1 MEETSK
7 KRKIFKTCYIVSYL
21 ILILVASVLFRM
33 AWPIPIEFSEGLPA
47 YITLLVL
54 GLLFCVRLFVN
65 ARKGKLLGIRKIEKG
80 KYPWLGILL
89 NCALRSFIIATPL
102 WGVGFLISMCQTG
115 GADSMINSFWAGVSF
130 FGYFIVIT
138 AFLFF
143 IILNILYLI
152 AYLIMPK
159 KKEAIQP

>member
-1 MEETSK
+1 MEEISK
-7 KRKIFKTCYIVSYL
+7 KRRIFKTCYIVCYL
-21 ILILVASVLFRM
+21 VLILVASVLFRT

-54 GLLFCVRLFVN
+54 GVAFCVRLFVS

-102 WGVGFLISMCQTG
+102 WGVGVIISICQTG
-115 GADSMINSFWAGVSF
+115 GADSMINSFWAGVF
-130 FGYFIVIT
+130 FVGYFIVIT

-159 KKEAIQP
+159 KE